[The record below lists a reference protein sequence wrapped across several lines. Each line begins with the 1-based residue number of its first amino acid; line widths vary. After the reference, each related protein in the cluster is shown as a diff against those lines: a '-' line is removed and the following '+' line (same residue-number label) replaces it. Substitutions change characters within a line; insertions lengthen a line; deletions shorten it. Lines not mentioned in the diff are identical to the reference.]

1 VTGPDIAVAF
11 FVIVGVVVGAYGIWQ
26 TFFEDGTG
34 SGFGGGDGSS
44 GTSI

>member
-1 VTGPDIAVAF
+1 MTGSEAALAF
-11 FVIVGVVVGAYGIWQ
+11 WIVWGLIFGGYGIWQ
-26 TFFEDGTG
+26 TFFDEGGG